1 LAVKISLSILRSR
14 ALRLSVLLF
23 QAVWLNAVVPG
34 HRRGAVR
41 LPGESCA
48 ACGVAQHDACCP
60 EMAGQPPARPAVPVS
75 KDPAAHCAICYF
87 AAMLSTPPAIDC
99 SPPAHRLLEIHKPPV
114 ALERPSLPLIAS
126 YDGRAP
132 PGSSFQ
138 LL

>member
-1 LAVKISLSILRSR
+1 MRISLSILRSP
-14 ALRLSVLLF
+14 ALRLAVLLF
-23 QAVWLNAVVPG
+23 EAVWLNAVVPG
-34 HRRGAVR
+34 HRRGAVE

-48 ACGVAQHDACCP
+48 ACAVAQPEACCP
-60 EMAGQPPARPAVPVS
+60 EMGDPQPTKPAVPVS

-99 SPPAHRLLEIHKPPV
+99 TPPAHRLLEIHKPPV

-138 LL
+138 LG